1 MRKKFLSLLGIVF
14 IISMPASFTTKAEEI
29 KKDPSKYS
37 IIGDIKNTANI
48 TSSLQEK
55 DGQVFISGKLSE
67 NGIAGKETAL
77 NYLEKNKS
85 LFGIDS
91 TANDLQTLK
100 LEKDSLGHT
109 YAKFVQVINGLKVD
123 GSMIN
128 VHFDKNGSIASVNG
142 KLNKNK
148 SVEKLGNKNITESE
162 AVEIAKKQYTFDF
175 LRNTPKVERVILT
188 KDDKNYEVFKVNISF
203 ISPIIGNYDV
213 YIEVNSGN
221 VIQKENK
228 MRFDGA
234 TTGTGIDVLGKT
246 KNLNLFLSS
255 GVYQMKDISKAATS
269 GITTYSFNNDVDYLE
284 LVTNNTNSFNTEAYK
299 ASVSAHYN
307 AGKVIDFY
315 KILFNRNS
323 LDNQGMAI
331 KSYTHYDVDYNNAFW
346 DGYEMIYGDGDGE
359 EFTYLSGDLD
369 VVGHEMTHG
378 VIDHTAGLYYHNQ
391 SGALNESMADVF
403 GVLISTY
410 DKYNVASGGTWKFS
424 PADWVVGDDIYTPNT
439 PGDAL
444 RSLSDPML
452 YGQPDNMSI
461 YQELPDIEYYDWG
474 GVHINSGITNKAAY
488 NIASS
493 IGMEKT
499 AKIYYRALTNYM
511 SYYTDF
517 VDARKCLVQAATDLY
532 GVGSDVSAVKSAF
545 DSVGILQDDGNEI
558 VKDPYEPNDTKSN
571 AYPINFGETYESY
584 KSNESDVD
592 VYKLN
597 VTAPGEVNINLWNL
611 PYDYDLVLHNANGYR
626 LDSSINPDTEN
637 ESINYQFTTKGTYY
651 ILVGSWYSDFS
662 VSKKYSLKADLVIPI
677 PTALKAVSSS
687 FNSITTSWGTVA
699 GASGY
704 EVYRATSSTG
714 AYSLVGNT
722 TGTSFN
728 NTGLVTN
735 NTYYYKVRAYKTIGS
750 SKVYS
755 NFSQVVSAK
764 PVIPVPTSVKATP
777 SSYNSISTSW
787 LAVAGANGYEVYR
800 AASSTGTYG
809 LVGTTTGLS
818 FNNTGLATNSTYYYK
833 VRAYTMVGTLKVYSD
848 FSVIV
853 STKPIPATPISISSV
868 SSSYNS
874 INTLW
879 TAVAGASGYEV
890 YRSTSSTGA
899 YSLISTVTG
908 TSYNNTG
915 LTTNV
920 AYYFKVRAYRLVGTT
935 KVYGNFTT
943 AVGARP
949 IPAVPVSVKAVSS
962 SYNSINTSWLAVAGA
977 SGYEVYRATSS
988 AGTYSYLTT
997 TTGTSFNNTGLVTN
1011 AAYYYKVRAYR
1022 LVVTTKVY
1030 GNFTAVV
1037 GARPIPAVPVS
1048 VKATSSSYNSISTS
1062 WLAVAGASGYEVY
1075 RATSSTGTYSYI
1087 GATTGTSYNNTGLI
1101 SNAAYYYKVRAYRLV
1116 GTAKVYGN
1124 FTAIVGARPIPAAP
1138 INLKATKVNS
1148 KSIKL
1153 AWSGVVGANGYEV
1166 YRSTASTGAYSLVAS
1181 TTSLS
1186 YTNSGLT
1193 TGKTYYYK
1201 IRSYRTVGTLKVYS
1215 VWSAIVYI
1223 KP

>member
-1 MRKKFLSLLGIVF
+1 MRKKFLSLLLGIVF

-29 KKDPSKYS
+29 KKNPSKYS
-37 IIGDIKNTANI
+37 IIGDSKNTTNI

-148 SVEKLGNKNITESE
+148 SVEKLGNKDITEGE
-162 AVEIAKKQYTFDF
+162 AIEIAKKQYTFDS

-188 KDDKNYEVFKVNISF
+188 KDDKNYEVFKVNVSF

-234 TTGTGIDVLGKT
+234 TTGKGIDVLGKT

-255 GVYQMKDISKAATS
+255 GVYQMKDVSKAATN
-269 GITTYSFNNDVDYLE
+269 GITTYSFNNGVDYMK

-315 KILFNRNS
+315 KNLFNRNS

-424 PADWVVGDDIYTPNT
+424 PADWVIGDDIYTPNT

-444 RSLSDPML
+444 RSLSNPML

-474 GVHINSGITNKAAY
+474 GVHINSGVTNKAAY

-499 AKIYYRALTNYM
+499 AKIYYRALTKYM

-532 GVGSDVSAVKSAF
+532 GVGSEVSAVKSAF
-545 DSVGILQDDGNEI
+545 DSVGIVQDDGNEI

-597 VTAPGEVNINLWNL
+597 VTAPGEVNIKLWNL
-611 PYDYDLVLHNANGYR
+611 PCDYDLVLHDANGYR
-626 LDSSINPDTEN
+626 LDSSMNPDTEN
-637 ESINYQFTTKGTYY
+637 EFINYQFTTKGTYY

-662 VSKKYSLKADLVIPI
+662 VSQKYSLKADLVIPI

-714 AYSLVGNT
+714 TYSLVGNT
-722 TGTSFN
+722 TGISFN

-755 NFSQVVSAK
+755 KFSQVVSAK

-777 SSYNSISTSW
+777 LSYNSISTSW

-818 FNNTGLATNSTYYYK
+818 FNNTGL
-833 VRAYTMVGTLKVYSD
+833 
-848 FSVIV
+848 
-853 STKPIPATPISISSV
+853 
-868 SSSYNS
+868 
-874 INTLW
+874 
-879 TAVAGASGYEV
+879 
-890 YRSTSSTGA
+890 
-899 YSLISTVTG
+899 
-908 TSYNNTG
+908 
-915 LTTNV
+915 TTNA

-935 KVYGNFTT
+935 KVYGNFTA

-949 IPAVPVSVKAVSS
+949 IPAVPLSLKAVSS
-962 SYNSINTSWLAVAGA
+962 SYNSIRTSWLAVAGA
-977 SGYEVYRATSS
+977 SGYEVYRS
-988 AGTYSYLTT
+988 
-997 TTGTSFNNTGLVTN
+997 
-1011 AAYYYKVRAYR
+1011 
-1022 LVVTTKVY
+1022 
-1030 GNFTAVV
+1030 
-1037 GARPIPAVPVS
+1037 
-1048 VKATSSSYNSISTS
+1048 
-1062 WLAVAGASGYEVY
+1062 
-1075 RATSSTGTYSYI
+1075 TSSTGTYSYI

-1101 SNAAYYYKVRAYRLV
+1101 SNGAYYYKVRAYRLV
-1116 GTAKVYGN
+1116 GTTKVYGN

-1138 INLKATKVNS
+1138 VNLKATKVNS

-1153 AWSGVVGANGYEV
+1153 AWSGAVGANGYEV